1 MSTSAG
7 SSAASG
13 VAHGELENE
22 PDSVNAGKKGPLKIA
37 PHPKIQTIYSQGEV
51 PFSVSNW
58 HSDVTQRVRGEVAL
72 EGGRNLAVR
81 WKKQPK
87 STRKKMRINR
97 AQY

>member
-37 PHPKIQTIYSQGEV
+37 PHPKGYPMIQTIYSQGEV
-51 PFSVSNW
+51 PFSVSNG
-58 HSDVTQRVRGEVAL
+58 HSDVTFASRPPIVWLCVGCGYVIATL
-72 EGGRNLAVR
+72 VTLVLLGGV
-81 WKKQPK
+81 
-87 STRKKMRINR
+87 
-97 AQY
+97 